1 MKKSLT
7 TIAAIAVGAMILAAP
22 SIAQQPG
29 PGAGNPPSE
38 RGPGNGPGYG
48 PGNGPGMRGGPG
60 WGPGMMMGP
69 GMMGWGGPGGRGGM
83 AGFGGMCNPRAA
95 GLAEWKMERIEKVV
109 KPNETQRAA
118 LEALRTASTKAAE
131 MVSAACPQDVPASAP
146 ARLEAMEKRMDVM
159 LQAIKTVRPAFDAFF
174 ATLNDEQKAQLNNN
188 AGPRG
193 WGWHGWRG

>member
-1 MKKSLT
+1 MKKLLT
-7 TIAAIAVGAMILAAP
+7 TIASIAVVATILAAP

-38 RGPGNGPGYG
+38 RGPGY
-48 PGNGPGMRGGPG
+48 GPGMRGGPG

-69 GMMGWGGPGGRGGM
+69 GMMGWGGPGGGQGGM
-83 AGFGGMCNPRAA
+83 MCNPRAA

-109 KPNETQRAA
+109 KPNDSQRAA
-118 LEALRTASTKAAE
+118 LEILRTASAKAAE
-131 MVSAACPQDVPASAP
+131 MVTSACPQDFPASAT
-146 ARLEAMEKRMDVM
+146 ARLEAMEKRMEVM